1 MTLLVWLL
9 ALSVGW
15 CSAVPRNLFGGM
27 VGRRDVHKG
36 WKTPEVEPERVKT
49 VEVSC
54 HPNSLEI
61 TVKADMFEV
70 GAPVYSDELRLGVDP
85 HDYNCQAQAS
95 PGDKY
100 TILVGL
106 GECDTKHWV
115 TVEGAAHQDTVMSSK
130 RSCSSG
136 N

>member
-1 MTLLVWLL
+1 MTLFVWLL

-15 CSAVPRNLFGGM
+15 CSAVPPHIFGGTE
-27 VGRRDVHKG
+27 RRHDVHKG
-36 WKTPEVEPERVKT
+36 WKTPAVEPERVKT
-49 VEVSC
+49 VEVGC

-61 TVKADMFEV
+61 TVKADMFEI

-85 HDYNCQAQAS
+85 NDYDCQARAS

-106 GECDTKHWV
+106 GECGTKHWV
-115 TVEGAAHQDTVMSSK
+115 TVE
-130 RSCSSG
+130 
-136 N
+136 